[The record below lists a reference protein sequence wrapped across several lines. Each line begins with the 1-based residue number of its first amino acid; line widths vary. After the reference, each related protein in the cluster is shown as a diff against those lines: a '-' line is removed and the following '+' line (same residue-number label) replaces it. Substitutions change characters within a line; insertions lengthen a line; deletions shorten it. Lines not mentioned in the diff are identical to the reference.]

1 MRLLSGDLVL
11 SPSDLVG
18 FSLCRHLTALE
29 LAVARGELP
38 PASAP
43 DPELDLFARRGRDHE
58 RSILGTL
65 KGEGRQVAEV
75 MVVEEGRAG
84 LERAAAL
91 TLDAMRSGADVI
103 YQATFFDGRWAGRAD
118 FLWRRDDRPSGLGA
132 YSYEPAD
139 AKLSRQIKP
148 AVLLQLCGYA
158 EQLSVLQGVE
168 PEHLHAV
175 LGQGATVSVPH
186 ASVAAFYRT
195 VRRGFE
201 AALSA
206 GLRATY
212 PDRVDH
218 CSVCRWSTVCD
229 ERRRADDRLTL
240 VADLRRDQESRLCA
254 AGIETVEA
262 LASRR
267 ATSVKGIGTAT
278 LGRLGAQARLQVEQR
293 RTGRLAW
300 ELLPVETGRGLC
312 ALPAPSPGDL
322 FFDMESDPFVAGG
335 LEYLFGMVELSA
347 AESVYRAFW
356 AHDPAA
362 EKQAFESFVDLVI
375 ARLAEH
381 PDLHV
386 YHYGAYEPAALKR
399 LMGVHGTR
407 ERELDTILRG
417 QVLVDLHRVVRHG
430 VRVSQESYSIKML
443 EPLYREARTTAVAG
457 GLGSIV
463 AYEEWR
469 ETGDGQRLHE
479 IEAYNQDD
487 CRSLVG
493 LRGWLEARRA
503 EVEAAEGPLSRP
515 VAVDP
520 APPAGVQASEAAEDE
535 VTAALLA
542 GADGEDAQQLLAH
555 LVGWHRREAKPEWWM
570 WFHRRRLAPEE
581 LYDDAEA
588 ISGLEYH
595 GVAGKGNRSLTHEY
609 RFDAQ
614 QEHRIGTGDRPDDPA
629 TGQGAGE
636 VVFVDNVRGVVRLKR
651 SAYSDKAHPL
661 ALIPTGPIETSA
673 QRDAL
678 LRIGRWVAAH
688 GIDAPGPYRAV
699 RDLLL
704 RRRPRLHAGGSG
716 PLVGSGED
724 PGAAAVRLAVSLD
737 HACLAVQG
745 PPGSGKTHTGARLV
759 LELVRA
765 GRRVGVTA
773 NSHKAIT
780 NLLDLLCASA
790 ERAGVRLEVLQKASE
805 DGRCAHPMVR
815 QAANNAEVEASLRA
829 GTVHV
834 VAGTAWLFGRQ
845 ALEGA
850 FDTLVVEEAGQLSL
864 ANVVAMGG
872 AARNVVMLGDPR
884 QLSQPSKASHPPG
897 AERSALE
904 HLLGDHETIPADLGV
919 FLSTTRR
926 LHPHLGRFISGA
938 FYGGR
943 LLSHESCARQVLGGR
958 APLAGAG
965 LRWVPVEHGGNRTAS
980 GEEVEAVVALANDLL
995 GRPWTEATGHIRK
1008 LDLADLLVV
1017 APYNAQVARLAAAL
1031 PSGARVGTVDK
1042 FQGQQAPVVVYSM
1055 AASSAEDVPR
1065 GLEFLFSANRLNVAL
1080 SRAQGLAVL
1089 VCSPALLRPAC
1100 RTVAQVRLANALCR
1114 LVELASES
1122 DDTAAHLAARLPA
1135 RRVPA

>member
-18 FSLCRHLTALE
+18 FSLCHHLTALE
-29 LAVARGELP
+29 LAVARGER
-38 PASAP
+38 PAVSQP

-58 RSILGTL
+58 RGILEKL
-65 KGEGRQVAEV
+65 KAQGRQVAEV
-75 MVVEEGRAG
+75 MVVDDGREG

-91 TLDAMRSGADVI
+91 TLDAMRAGADVI
-103 YQATFFDGRWAGRAD
+103 HQATFFDGRWTGRAD
-118 FLWRRDDRPSGLGA
+118 FLWRRDGRPSRLGS

-139 AKLSRQIKP
+139 AKLSRQLRP
-148 AVLLQLCGYA
+148 AVLLQLCAYA
-158 EQLSVLQGVE
+158 EQLAGLQGVE
-168 PEHLHAV
+168 PEHLHAI
-175 LGQGATVSVPH
+175 LGDGATASVPH
-186 ASVAAFYRT
+186 ASVSAFYRT
-195 VRRGFE
+195 VRAGFE
-201 AALSA
+201 AALA
-206 GLRATY
+206 EGLGNTY
-212 PDRVDH
+212 PHTVDH
-218 CSVCRWSTVCD
+218 CSVCRWSVACE

-240 VADLRRDQESRLCA
+240 VADLRREQEIRLSA

-262 LASRR
+262 LATRR
-267 ATSVKGIGTAT
+267 AAPVKGIGTAT
-278 LGRLGAQARLQVEQR
+278 LTRLRAQARLQVEQR
-293 RTGRLAW
+293 RTGRISW
-300 ELLPVETGRGLC
+300 ELLAAEPGRGLA

-322 FFDMESDPFVAGG
+322 FFDMESDPLVTGG
-335 LEYLFGMVELSA
+335 LEYLFGVVELSA
-347 AESVYRAFW
+347 AGPAYRAIW
-356 AHDPAA
+356 AHDPVA
-362 EKQAFESFVDLVI
+362 EKHAFESFVDLVI
-375 ARLAEH
+375 ARLREH

-443 EPLYREARTTAVAG
+443 EPLYRESRTTAVAG

-469 ETGDGQRLHE
+469 ESGEARCLHE
-479 IEAYNQDD
+479 IEAYNRDD
-487 CRSLVG
+487 CLSLVG

-503 EVEAAEGPLSRP
+503 EMEAAEGPLSRP

-542 GADGEDAQQLLAH
+542 GAGDQDAGRLLAH

-581 LYDDAEA
+581 LYEDAEA
-588 ISGLEYH
+588 LSGLEYH

-614 QEHRIGTGDRPDDPA
+614 QEHRIGNGDKPDDPA

-651 SAYSDKAHPL
+651 SAYSDKPHPL
-661 ALIPTGPIETSA
+661 ALIPAGPIETSA

-704 RRRPRLHAGGSG
+704 RRRPRLRAGGSG
-716 PLVGSGED
+716 PLVADGED
-724 PGAAAVRLAVSLD
+724 PGAAAVRLARALD

-773 NSHKAIT
+773 NSHKAIS
-780 NLLDLLCASA
+780 NLLDLLCAA
-790 ERAGVRLEVLQKASE
+790 ADRAGVRLEVLQKASE

-815 QAANNAEVEASLRA
+815 LATNNAEVEAALRA
-829 GTVHV
+829 GAVHV
-834 VAGTAWLFGRQ
+834 VAGTAWLFGRE
-845 ALEGA
+845 ALEGTL
-850 FDTLVVEEAGQLSL
+850 DTLVVEEAGQLSL

-904 HLLGDHETIPADLGV
+904 HLLGEHETIPPELGV

-926 LHPHLGRFISGA
+926 LHPHLGRFVSDA

-943 LLSHESCARQVLGGR
+943 LLSHPSCAQQVVGGASPLG
-958 APLAGAG
+958 GAG

-980 GEEVEAVVALANDLL
+980 AEEMAAVVHLVRDLV
-995 GRPWTEATGHIRK
+995 GRSWTDASGDGRK
-1008 LDLADLLVV
+1008 LELADILVV
-1017 APYNAQVARLAAAL
+1017 APYNAQVARLSAAL
-1031 PSGARVGTVDK
+1031 PGARVGTVDK
-1042 FQGQQAPVVVYSM
+1042 FQGQQAPVVLYSM

-1065 GLEFLFSANRLNVAL
+1065 GLEFLLSPNRLNVAL

-1089 VCSPALLRPAC
+1089 VCSPALLRPPC
-1100 RTVAQVRLANALCR
+1100 RTVEQVRLANALCR
-1114 LVELASES
+1114 LVEMAGEAAAA
-1122 DDTAAHLAARLPA
+1122 TAGPAAPELLRA
-1135 RRVPA
+1135 RW